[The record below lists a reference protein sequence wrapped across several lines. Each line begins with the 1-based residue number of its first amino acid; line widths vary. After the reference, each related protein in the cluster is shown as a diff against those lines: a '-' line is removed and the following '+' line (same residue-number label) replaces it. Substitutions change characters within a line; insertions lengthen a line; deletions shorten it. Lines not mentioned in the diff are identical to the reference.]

1 MTTTVLALAA
11 VGVPNGATAPQPT
24 EKVLGL

>member
-11 VGVPNGATAPQPT
+11 AGVPNRATAPQPA
-24 EKVLGL
+24 EKVPGL

>member
-11 VGVPNGATAPQPT
+11 VGVPNSATAPQPD

>member
-11 VGVPNGATAPQPT
+11 VGVPDRATAPQRA